1 MTLTA
6 DYLAGVAERGP
17 LASEIKSKA
26 LLSVTDTMYFGRCLS
41 RPAFLAG
48 PDLQQLSADL
58 EVLHSA
64 LAAIPD
70 RSFGGDLAAFAR
82 AAGLAEPQ
90 IRAVVRGRSL
100 TPSRLARADVYQ
112 DEDGFRL
119 LEINIG
125 STAGGIENTVLNRA
139 MLEHSF
145 IAEFVAEHELTY
157 VETLEEFVQTM
168 LTECKVPTGTRPFV
182 VVTDMPG
189 AFETLEQHLWQNA
202 RLLAP
207 FGVDLEPWPLDAL
220 DYHDDLVWIGD
231 RPVDIVY
238 RLFMVGDLLSADGP
252 DLLEPILRAV
262 ERGQVSIFSPLDSE
276 LFGSKG
282 ALALVS
288 DEAYRDFYTEDD
300 LAALDRILPWT
311 RMVRPGPV
319 TVDGAQ
325 VDLTTYALA
334 NREDLVLKP
343 CAQFGGRGV
352 VPGWQTDADA
362 WAGHLSEAM
371 DSAYVLQRRIRP
383 VAELFPTDDGVEPW
397 MLSWGAFTGARGYA
411 GMIVRGSQEL
421 AGGVVNMATGA
432 TGTCCFHEA
441 WEAG

>member
-1 MTLTA
+1 MTLTEL
-6 DYLAGVAERGP
+6 YLAAVAERGP
-17 LASEIKSKA
+17 LASEVKTRA
-26 LLSVTDTMYFGRCLS
+26 LPSVTDTMYMGRCLS

-48 PDLQQLSADL
+48 SDIHRLGADL

-64 LAAIPD
+64 LAGLPD
-70 RSFGGDLAAFAR
+70 RVFGGDLAAFAR

-90 IRAVVRGRSL
+90 VKAVVRGCGL
-100 TPSRLARADVYQ
+100 APSRLARADVYQ
-112 DEDGFRL
+112 DEAGFHL
-119 LEINIG
+119 LEFNIG

-139 MLEHSF
+139 MLEHPF
-145 IAEFVAEHELTY
+145 IAEFVDEHELTY

-168 LTECKVPTGTRPFV
+168 LIECKVPTGIRPFV

-189 AFETLEQHLWQNA
+189 AFETLEQHLRQNA
-202 RLLAP
+202 ELLAP
-207 FGVDLEPWPLDAL
+207 FGIDLEPWPLDAL
-220 DYHDDLVWIGD
+220 DYRDDRVWIGD

-238 RLFMVGDLLSADGP
+238 RLFMVGDFLTADGP
-252 DLLEPILRAV
+252 QLLEPILRAS

-276 LFGSKG
+276 LYGSKG

-288 DEAYRDFYTEDD
+288 DEAHRDLYTAED
-300 LAALDRILPWT
+300 LAALDRIVPWT
-311 RMVRPGPV
+311 RMVRAGPV
-319 TVDGAQ
+319 TVDGAT
-325 VDLTTYALA
+325 VDLVAYALA
-334 NREDLVLKP
+334 DREELILKP

-362 WAGHLSEAM
+362 WADHLSEAM
-371 DSAYVLQRRIRP
+371 DAAYVLQRRIRP

-432 TGTCCFHEA
+432 TGTCCFHEQ
-441 WEAG
+441 